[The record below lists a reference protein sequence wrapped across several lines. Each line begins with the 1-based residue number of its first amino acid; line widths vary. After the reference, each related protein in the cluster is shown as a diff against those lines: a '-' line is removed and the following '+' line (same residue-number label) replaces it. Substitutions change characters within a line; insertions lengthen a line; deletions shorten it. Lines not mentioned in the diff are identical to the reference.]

1 MKRFIENR
9 PSSDTARRPLPPLAG
24 NLLFLG
30 ALFAMSLLVMAI
42 EKPLFLLWYHAQ
54 AAEASAAELA
64 LVVWNGLKLDQT
76 VAGYITALP
85 LLVVLAALWIPGR
98 WSRSVLK
105 GYLLSVALGTVLGS
119 LMGMSKTIAN
129 LLQPTVTVIRQI
141 PIIAWIPLI
150 ILWCGIGELSKV
162 VVIVMAAFFPIM
174 MNTMSGISSTP
185 AGYIEVAQLYKLN
198 YFKTFRKVYLPHA
211 LPQIL
216 VGLKLGLGIS
226 WMAVVAAELIA
237 SLSGIG
243 YRMSNARSLMQSD
256 MVIVCMI
263 VIGVIGILMDKI
275 LGAIFTAITPWN
287 KGNTK

>member
-1 MKRFIENR
+1 MKTKKFKQILLGLI
-9 PSSDTARRPLPPLAG
+9 LPVLIIAAWVNATHFGHLPTSILPKISMVWQA
-24 NLLFLG
+24 FLEMLQSG
-30 ALFAMSLLVMAI
+30 QF
-42 EKPLFLLWYHAQ
+42 
-54 AAEASAAELA
+54 
-64 LVVWNGLKLDQT
+64 WNDLS
-76 VAGYITALP
+76 ITL
-85 LLVVLAALWIPGR
+85 
-98 WSRSVLK
+98 SRVLK
-105 GYLLSVALGTVLGS
+105 GYLFSALLGILLGS
-119 LMGMSKTIAN
+119 LMGMSKTIAD
-129 LLQPTVTVIRQI
+129 LLLPTVTVIRQI

-198 YFKTFRKVYLPHA
+198 FFKTFRKVYLPHA

-216 VGLKLGLGIS
+216 VGLKLGLGVS

-256 MVIVCMI
+256 VVIVCMI
-263 VIGVIGILMDKI
+263 VIGLVGILMDKI
-275 LGAIFTAITPWN
+275 LGVAFAAITPWN
-287 KGNTK
+287 KKQK

>member
-1 MKRFIENR
+1 MKAQSVKQI
-9 PSSDTARRPLPPLAG
+9 
-24 NLLFLG
+24 LL
-30 ALFAMSLLVMAI
+30 
-42 EKPLFLLWYHAQ
+42 
-54 AAEASAAELA
+54 
-64 LVVWNGLKLDQT
+64 GLIVPVL
-76 VAGYITALP
+76 I
-85 LLVVLAALWIPGR
+85 LAAWICTTHFRSIPTSILPKISMVWQAFLEMLQSGQLWKDLSVTL
-98 WSRSVLK
+98 SRVVK
-105 GYLLSVALGTVLGS
+105 GYLLSALLGMILGS
-119 LMGMSKTIAN
+119 LMGMSKTVAY

-150 ILWCGIGELSKV
+150 ILWCGIGELSKI

-185 AGYIEVAQLYKLN
+185 AGYIEVAQLYKLSF
-198 YFKTFRKVYLPHA
+198 FKTFRKVYLPHA

-256 MVIVCMI
+256 VVIVCI
-263 VIGVIGILMDKI
+263 ILIGLIGILMDKI

-287 KGNTK
+287 KKQK

>member
-1 MKRFIENR
+1 MKAQSVKQI
-9 PSSDTARRPLPPLAG
+9 
-24 NLLFLG
+24 LL
-30 ALFAMSLLVMAI
+30 
-42 EKPLFLLWYHAQ
+42 
-54 AAEASAAELA
+54 
-64 LVVWNGLKLDQT
+64 GLIVPVL
-76 VAGYITALP
+76 I
-85 LLVVLAALWIPGR
+85 LAAWICATHFRSIPTSILPKISMVWQAFLEMLQSGQLWKDLSVTL
-98 WSRSVLK
+98 SRVVK
-105 GYLLSVALGTVLGS
+105 GYLLSALLGMILGS
-119 LMGMSKTIAN
+119 LMGMSKTVAY

-150 ILWCGIGELSKV
+150 ILWCGIGELSKI

-185 AGYIEVAQLYKLN
+185 AGYIEVAQLYKLSF
-198 YFKTFRKVYLPHA
+198 FKTFRKVY

-256 MVIVCMI
+256 VVIVCMI
-263 VIGVIGILMDKI
+263 LIGLIGILMDKI
-275 LGAIFTAITPWN
+275 LGVIFTAITPWN
-287 KGNTK
+287 KKQK

>member
-1 MKRFIENR
+1 MKTQKIKQVLLGLIVPAVIVAASIGICRLD
-9 PSSDTARRPLPPLAG
+9 SSTTSILPRISMVWQA
-24 NLLFLG
+24 FLEMLQSG
-30 ALFAMSLLVMAI
+30 Q
-42 EKPLFLLWYHAQ
+42 LWNDL
-54 AAEASAAELA
+54 SVTL
-64 LVVWNGLKLDQT
+64 
-76 VAGYITALP
+76 
-85 LLVVLAALWIPGR
+85 
-98 WSRSVLK
+98 SRVLK

-119 LMGMSKTIAN
+119 LMGMSKMIAN

>member
-1 MKRFIENR
+1 MKAQSVKQI
-9 PSSDTARRPLPPLAG
+9 
-24 NLLFLG
+24 LL
-30 ALFAMSLLVMAI
+30 
-42 EKPLFLLWYHAQ
+42 
-54 AAEASAAELA
+54 
-64 LVVWNGLKLDQT
+64 GLIVPVL
-76 VAGYITALP
+76 I
-85 LLVVLAALWIPGR
+85 LAAWICATHFRSIPTSILPKISMVWQAFLEMLQSGQLWKDLSVTL
-98 WSRSVLK
+98 SRVVK
-105 GYLLSVALGTVLGS
+105 GYLLSALLGMILGS
-119 LMGMSKTIAN
+119 LMGMSKTVAY

-150 ILWCGIGELSKV
+150 ILWCGIGELSKI

-185 AGYIEVAQLYKLN
+185 AGYIEVAQLYKLSF
-198 YFKTFRKVYLPHA
+198 FKTFRKVYLPHA

-256 MVIVCMI
+256 VVIVCMI
-263 VIGVIGILMDKI
+263 LIGLIGILMDKI

-287 KGNTK
+287 KKQK

>member
-1 MKRFIENR
+1 MKAQKFKQILLGLI
-9 PSSDTARRPLPPLAG
+9 LPVLIVAAWISATHFSHLPTSILPKISMVWQA
-24 NLLFLG
+24 FLEMLQSG
-30 ALFAMSLLVMAI
+30 Q
-42 EKPLFLLWYHAQ
+42 LWNDL
-54 AAEASAAELA
+54 S
-64 LVVWNGLKLDQT
+64 
-76 VAGYITALP
+76 ITL
-85 LLVVLAALWIPGR
+85 
-98 WSRSVLK
+98 SRVLK
-105 GYLLSVALGTVLGS
+105 GYLFSALLGILLGS
-119 LMGMSKTIAN
+119 LMGMSKTIAA
-129 LLQPTVTVIRQI
+129 LLLPTVTVIRQI

-198 YFKTFRKVYLPHA
+198 FFKTFRKVYLPHA

-216 VGLKLGLGIS
+216 VGLKLGLGVS

-256 MVIVCMI
+256 VVIVCMI
-263 VIGVIGILMDKI
+263 VIGLVGILMDKI
-275 LGAIFTAITPWN
+275 LGIAFSAITPWN
-287 KGNTK
+287 KKQK